1 MRIANALH
9 RGLALFFQQ
18 CFMKQLTLTLFNLL
32 PMQSMLLFAVGTIGS
47 CMLCYAT
54 PYTPE
59 TLPAKIG
66 AFTLFTSI
74 MGVTLAPLI
83 TIAGDTISLVHVH
96 VHVHV

>member
-1 MRIANALH
+1 
-9 RGLALFFQQ
+9 
-18 CFMKQLTLTLFNLL
+18 
-32 PMQSMLLFAVGTIGS
+32 MQSMLLFVVGTIGS
-47 CMLCYAT
+47 SMLCYAT

-83 TIAGDTISLVHVH
+83 AIAGTHIHVH
-96 VHVHV
+96 ANRTTCSSARVRHWMYRIYGLCIQCPVKLIRK